1 MQIIS
6 GKFRARKLIGVDS
19 ENTRPTLARVKES
32 IFNIIQMKVAGSVV
46 LDLFA
51 GSGAFGA
58 ECLSRDAKMVY
69 FFDNSKKATD
79 TIEHNTRNMGDNF
92 KIQKSDFKDAL
103 SKLFTENI
111 KFDIIYLDP
120 PYKSAFAMESLKLIS
135 EYKLLSKDGIIV
147 VEHEFENDLQNIPEC
162 YIIKKSKKYGIAYV
176 DILEQ
181 TETKE

>member
-1 MQIIS
+1 
-6 GKFRARKLIGVDS
+6 
-19 ENTRPTLARVKES
+19 
-32 IFNIIQMKVAGSVV
+32 MKVAGSVV

-69 FFDNSKKATD
+69 FFDNAKKAID
-79 TIEHNTRNMGDNF
+79 TITYNTRNMGDNF
-92 KIQKSDFKDAL
+92 KVTKSDFKEAL
-103 SKLFTENI
+103 LKLFTEGI

-147 VEHEFENDLQNIPEC
+147 VEHEFENDLHYCVEI
-162 YIIKKSKKYGIAYV
+162 
-176 DILEQ
+176 
-181 TETKE
+181 TKEWYHRRKWWFKVKEAVARLVSPLL